1 MKKHVQLLNM
11 KGTILYEKT
20 AVNVDKIDIL
30 TGAYTSGLYFIY
42 VSNERAKSIH
52 KLQIVK

>member
-1 MKKHVQLLNM
+1 MKKHVELLDM
-11 KGTILYEKT
+11 KGMVLYETK

-30 TGAYTSGLYFIY
+30 TDAYTNGLYFIS

-52 KLQIVK
+52 KLQIIK